1 MCPYVSLCVRTRPLV
16 AVGLPSRY
24 GSLCVPMCLY
34 VPPGCGGAAVAL
46 WVAVGSQEAVQ
57 LDGEVFG
64 ALLRRVA
71 PSAHRHL
78 RRHRVEPALYLT
90 EWFMCIFAR
99 SLPWAAVLR
108 VWDMFFC
115 EGVKVMF
122 RVGLVLL
129 RLALGSPEKLRSAQG
144 MFETMELLRS
154 VPPPGLHEDALV
166 HQVVSVPVSEAQI
179 ERERSAQRRRWAES
193 RGEMMRPPRP
203 NRGPHGA
210 RGVRMHRGEPMNG
223 GGGL

>member
-1 MCPYVSLCVRTRPLV
+1 MLKAYTVLRPHEGYCQAQAPV
-16 AVGLPSRY
+16 
-24 GSLCVPMCLY
+24 
-34 VPPGCGGAAVAL
+34 AAVLLMHMPAEAAFWCL
-46 WVAVGSQEAVQ
+46 VQICDRYLPGYYSAGLEAVQ

-193 RGEMMRPPRP
+193 RGEMMRPPPP

-210 RGVRMHRGEPMNG
+210 RGVRMHRGEP
-223 GGGL
+223 